1 VETVPRFWVVRVSG
15 GEFIEPCKKGK
26 YVAIGWNELNDL
38 SWLLD
43 ASIEASDAKRKLYDL
58 YEKKLKK
65 WHENKRQK
73 EINTAQVYRFVK
85 EIKNGDFILS
95 PTTKRT
101 ILIGRIAGDYFPA
114 HKQKDGCPYKQRR
127 AVDWIKEVP
136 RDDMSQKLR
145 NSLGA
150 HLTVFR
156 LSGHDEEL
164 TALIEGKKISVK
176 LERKYAE
183 KAGEESVVGE
193 VINFR
198 GLVYAPIN
206 EQGVIFLFSKV
217 SKDLNIEIEEIK
229 TGFPDA
235 IGRVKTS
242 RGYARRTIEFE
253 YKSSNYDHLPKKCD
267 ILVCWEHDWLECPE
281 DIEVIALKDVIKEL
295 RQ

>member
-1 VETVPRFWVVRVSG
+1 MAYVVRFWVVRVSG
-15 GEFIEPCKKGK
+15 GEFIEPCKRGR
-26 YVAIGWNELNDL
+26 YIAIGWNELGDL
-38 SWLLD
+38 SWL
-43 ASIEASDAKRKLYDL
+43 SNSKIEAEEAKRKLYDL
-58 YEKKLKK
+58 YTKKLKK
-65 WHENKRQK
+65 WRENKIQK
-73 EINTAQVYRFVK
+73 KINTAQVYRFVREMK
-85 EIKNGDFILS
+85 IDDFVLS

-101 ILIGRIAGDYFPA
+101 VLIGKIAGDYYPA
-114 HKQKDGCPYKQRR
+114 HKQKDDCRYKQRR
-127 AVDWIKEVP
+127 AVEWMKEIS
-136 RDDMSQKLR
+136 RDDMSQGLR
-145 NSLGA
+145 NSLSA
-150 HLTVFR
+150 HLTVFK

-164 TALIEGKKISVK
+164 NALVEGKKIHIK

-183 KAGEESVVGE
+183 KVGEESVVGE

-235 IGRVKTS
+235 VGRVKTS

-253 YKSSNYDHLPKKCD
+253 YKSSNYDHLPEKCD
-267 ILVCWEHDWLECPE
+267 ILICWEHDWPECPKE
-281 DIEVIALKDVIKEL
+281 IEVISLKDVIKEL